1 MEIETWVKESEYM
14 RIYLIAYM
22 RLSRRT
28 YFRGVIPVGKL
39 ELRLGNDS
47 GDMPSECSARR
58 TTMD

>member
-1 MEIETWVKESEYM
+1 M

-28 YFRGVIPVGKL
+28 YFRGVIPVGQL

-47 GDMPSECSARR
+47 GDMPSECLAWRMTR
-58 TTMD
+58 D